1 MSSYC
6 EDYPACGH
14 KQDDCSRHGSDDL
27 FERELLR
34 MSSDD
39 YDSYYDYDQSYGLV
53 NQAPAIAGAQS
64 CKNELPLY

>member
-14 KQDDCSRHGSDDL
+14 KQDDCFRHGSDDL
-27 FERELLR
+27 FERELRR

-39 YDSYYDYDQSYGLV
+39 YDSYYDYD
-53 NQAPAIAGAQS
+53 
-64 CKNELPLY
+64 